1 MPNLFI
7 RRNLLE
13 REDDVQLIHKI
24 LSGDDAAFS
33 ILVNKY
39 QKSVHTLAWRKIQD
53 FHYAEEIMQ
62 DTFLKAYH
70 KLPTLRD
77 PNQFGSWLHVIA
89 NRLCIDWLRKQKRRQ
104 DQNLEMQSLED
115 TRPEEIEESSY
126 TQHVSEQRM
135 IETTECYH
143 EFSEKLLE
151 KLPENER
158 AVVTLFYF
166 DEMSTKEIGESMGV
180 SVNTITSR
188 LQRARKRLQ
197 TDQESLAQEFFGHL
211 QLSDNLKENI
221 MNHLEQLR
229 SKFNS
234 FMEQVK
240 SDPASREAILKE
252 ASNEI
257 EAALKGEI
265 TPELVHLA
273 VDDMYS
279 RMGSL
284 GMEKRVPLL
293 RKYMDDAPDDTERF
307 WSHKG
312 LVNSLAHLRRNGE
325 AIEEQTRFYR
335 WACKHSEM
343 HVLRTIANLSTA
355 GCWKAEGRI
364 DDWIQLYSEA
374 SERLENPKVSQYSHC
389 DFLQFGAEILRKNDR
404 LDAALLEIE
413 KLERANGKPGWR
425 TYFRFWLAIRENRLL
440 LYSKQGDWDRFDQVY
455 TETNT
460 FIEGELKKLDAGFPV
475 NTYELIWA
483 AHNVGCCLVWSKKY
497 NEAKPLLQLAIDLEN
512 WNEHS
517 HFMLAVSVWAS
528 EKDREKTLHHLKV
541 AQDKYVV
548 TSYNYLD
555 SYYPE
560 FLKTPE
566 FSDVRDDPEFLK
578 VFGQK

>member
-1 MPNLFI
+1 M
-7 RRNLLE
+7 E

-39 QKSVHTLAWRKIQD
+39 QKSVHALAWRKIQD

-62 DTFLKAYH
+62 DTFIKAYK
-70 KLPTLRD
+70 KLPTLKN
-77 PNQFGSWLHVIA
+77 PNQFAAWLHVIA
-89 NRLCIDWLRKQKRRQ
+89 NRLCIDWLRKQTRRQ
-104 DQNLEMQSLED
+104 EQKLVMQSLED
-115 TRPEEIEESSY
+115 TPPEEIEESSY
-126 TQHVSEQRM
+126 TQHVLEQRM
-135 IETTECYH
+135 TERTECYH
-143 EFSEKLLE
+143 ELSKKLLE

-158 AVVTLFYF
+158 AVVTLFYL
-166 DEMSTKEIGESMGV
+166 DEMSTKEISKSMGV

-197 TDQESLAQEFFGHL
+197 TDQEFLVQEFFGHL

-221 MNHLEQLR
+221 MNQLEQLR

-240 SDPASREAILKE
+240 SDPTSREAILKE

-257 EAALKGEI
+257 DDALKEEI
-265 TPELVHLA
+265 TPELAHL
-273 VDDMYS
+273 VVNDLYPY
-279 RMGSL
+279 MGKL

-293 RKYMDDAPDDTERF
+293 RKYMNDAPDDTERY

-312 LVNSLAHLRRNGE
+312 LVDSLAHLRRNRE
-325 AIEEQTRFYR
+325 TIEEQTRLYR
-335 WACKHSEM
+335 WACKHSEK
-343 HVLRTIANLSTA
+343 HVLRTISNLSTA

-364 DDWIQLYSEA
+364 EDWFQLYNEA
-374 SERLENPKVSQYSHC
+374 SERLENPEVSQYSRC
-389 DFLQFGAEILRKNDR
+389 DFLQFGAEVLRKNDQI
-404 LDAALLEIE
+404 DAALLEIE

-425 TYFRFWLAIRENRLL
+425 TYFRFWLAVRENRLL
-440 LYSKQGDWDRFDQVY
+440 LYSKQEDWDRFDQVY

-497 NEAKPLLQLAIDLEN
+497 NAAKHLLQVAIDLGN
-512 WNEHS
+512 YNDYN
-517 HFMLAVSVWAS
+517 HFMLAVSIWAS
-528 EKDREKTLHHLKV
+528 EKNREKTLHHLKV
-541 AQDKYVV
+541 AQDDYAVS
-548 TSYNYLD
+548 SYNYMD
-555 SYYPE
+555 SYYSS
-560 FLKTPE
+560 FLETPE
-566 FSDVRDDPEFLK
+566 FSDVKEDPEFLK
-578 VFGQK
+578 IFGER